1 MSEIIIQTLLA
12 AGGTMGFCVLFHV
25 PIRHIPVC
33 GIIGGCAWGLYQLII
48 LNNASSPVMATFMAA
63 ALVGLLS
70 DLASRIIKEAA
81 TIFIIPGILPLVPG
95 AYIFYAMQALV
106 RNDMMDT
113 STYLT
118 DTIKLAAAIAL
129 GLLAVGAVTKSL
141 REITKKTAD
150 AVLESVETF
159 KDNK

>member
-1 MSEIIIQTLLA
+1 MLNIVIQALLA

-33 GIIGGCAWGLYQLII
+33 GFIGGCAWGMYQFVSGFSSMGPIV
-48 LNNASSPVMATFMAA
+48 ASFIAA
-63 ALVGLLS
+63 ALVGFLS
-70 DLASRIIKEAA
+70 DIASRIIREAA

-106 RNDMMDT
+106 SDDMVDT
-113 STYLT
+113 TSYLT
-118 DTIKLAAAIAL
+118 DTMKLAAAIAL
-129 GLLAVGAVTKSL
+129 GLLAVGSVTKAI
-141 REITKKTAD
+141 REITRKTAG
-150 AVLESVETF
+150 AVLESMDNF